1 MPSLIKLLPY
11 TLRHLKWITNKILLY
26 TAQVTLL
33 NIMWWAE
40 WEGSLHGIFQARRSG
55 LPFPS
60 PGELPSP
67 GIKPTSLVSPALA
80 VGFFTT
86 ESPGQRGIPDQ
97 RSNLGPLASGVLATR
112 PQGRPIPHFLQVALD
127 VMALRLC

>member
-40 WEGSLHGIFQARRSG
+40 WEGSLGENGYVNMYVNMNTYPKEKEMTSDDDLDHGIF
-55 LPFPS
+55 
-60 PGELPSP
+60 
-67 GIKPTSLVSPALA
+67 
-80 VGFFTT
+80 
-86 ESPGQRGIPDQ
+86 D
-97 RSNLGPLASGVLATR
+97 
-112 PQGRPIPHFLQVALD
+112 
-127 VMALRLC
+127 